1 MLNSVILNHTAFGE
15 LQHQH
20 SGATLDESAGWTN
33 ASAFH
38 KFYHR
43 AVTRRHRSC
52 IQIRSRFSN
61 IFRTSRNTFCDN
73 CECKIFC
80 DDNNDSW
87 FVNAGAQHLM
97 HALCVTMYLEPHTKG
112 AWLFV
117 STIWNIFIEPDL
129 MVLLFAES
137 LPIHFCHD
145 KCLLCHCRIIFS
157 ITWGLQVIKHN
168 ISSSILFLCVSF
180 ETFWRI
186 MCFSFALCTES

>member
-1 MLNSVILNHTAFGE
+1 M
-15 LQHQH
+15 
-20 SGATLDESAGWTN
+20 
-33 ASAFH
+33 
-38 KFYHR
+38 
-43 AVTRRHRSC
+43 
-52 IQIRSRFSN
+52 
-61 IFRTSRNTFCDN
+61 
-73 CECKIFC
+73 
-80 DDNNDSW
+80 
-87 FVNAGAQHLM
+87 NAGAQYLM

-137 LPIHFCHD
+137 LPIHFCHE
-145 KCLLCHCRIIFS
+145 KCLLCHCRIILS

-186 MCFSFALCTES
+186 MCFHLLFVLNLKDLQFEFYNFENMIIVYKSMQRAFIRDNDWSMIIVKIHALLAKYLKCVTSFILILCIKLKMYILIRIL